1 MFTVTKGTQGA
12 YTAYFLAD
20 TDACTTAVI
29 VPEKGGMAT
38 SFCKNGAEYLWLR
51 EPNFSLPERP
61 RCAVP
66 VLFPVCGR
74 CENGENIFDGKAY
87 PMDIHGFAHSM
98 PWQVVGQDTTD
109 GASLT
114 IQLKDSDATHIFYP
128 FAFCVTLTYVLKGGV
143 LSVLQQYQNAGDVS
157 MPFSFGFHPY
167 FAISDVR
174 NLVWDVRAKSQM
186 NDDFTSFTAAPA
198 RVDFPY
204 DPDQVTRYYAGV
216 ESPMSFTDTQLN
228 HTVTV
233 HFDAHSTNA
242 VLWSQCELGFVCME
256 PWNGFPNSLQTKQHE
271 TLAAGESLHAVMSIE
286 IS

>member
-1 MFTVTKGTQGA
+1 MYTVTKGTQGA

-20 TDACTTAVI
+20 TDAGTQAVI

-38 SFCKNGAEYLWLR
+38 GFSKDGAEYLWLR

-74 CENGENIFDGKAY
+74 CANGENIFDGKAY
-87 PMDIHGFAHSM
+87 PMDIHGFAHSQ
-98 PWQVVGQDTTD
+98 PWSVVGQSTEN
-109 GASLT
+109 GAALT
-114 IQLKDSDATHIFYP
+114 ICLQDSDATKAFYP
-128 FAFCVTLTYVLKGGV
+128 FSFCVTLTYLLQGCK
-143 LSVLQQYQNAGDVS
+143 LSVLQEYQNTGDVP

-174 NLVWDVRAKSQM
+174 NLKWTVHAQTQV
-186 NDDFTSFTAAPA
+186 DFDAGTAVAAPDT
-198 RVDFPY
+198 VDFPY
-204 DPDQVTRYYAGV
+204 DADQTTRCYQGVT
-216 ESPMSFTDTQLN
+216 SPMSFTDTALN

-233 HFDAHSTNA
+233 NFDAHSTNA

-256 PWNGFPNSLQTKQHE
+256 PWNGFPNSLQTDTHE
-271 TLAAGESLHAVMSIE
+271 TLAKGERLQAEMSIV
-286 IS
+286 IA